1 MAATFLDPHDVP
13 KIPGTEG
20 WEKMY
25 PYQYQF
31 SQEDPERAAFE
42 SNQIWFYDGL
52 HYPEPHWPFDLIWDE
67 AWSLALSQYNTRHWL
82 VPPALGIDHRIV
94 NGYVYISPVGVANP
108 DDIPKRVPHFME
120 RAGHYFQ
127 NWDNL
132 YDNWK
137 KKIMDVIHKLEAMN
151 FTDLPEM
158 EDMSVITQGLG
169 RGSGYELLKKYD
181 ELIDLG
187 LLCWQYHF
195 EFLNLTYA
203 AQVTFFQTADQIFP
217 GIPIANLVKM
227 SAGFE
232 PILFKPDAELIRLAR
247 LAIEKGLEEQF
258 MKPMKAAELMK
269 ELEKDEAGK
278 AWLKELEVARYPWFL
293 ISTGTGWYHTHISWN
308 DNLDIPFDNIRTNI
322 KALKAGKVL
331 GRPTEEIRKERD
343 RIAEEY
349 RKLIKNDN
357 DREAFDQGLGLA
369 RLVLPYAED
378 HNFYVEHWFHT
389 LFWGKVRQ
397 VGQILANAHFFNEAD
412 DVWFLRRD
420 EIKQAL
426 WDLCTGWSTGVKSRG
441 PSYWPKEIAWR
452 KGVYEKFKEWT
463 PPAALG
469 KPPEVVTEPF
479 TIVLWGVT
487 NNVLQSWLSS
497 GDGGAT
503 DEIQGSPGSS
513 GVAEGPARVLKNVE
527 ELADLKEGEILVAT
541 TTSPSWAPAFV
552 KIAGAITD
560 VGGPMCH
567 AAIVCREY
575 GLPTVVGTGKGTQF
589 IKTGDIVRMDGD
601 TGAVKIIKRAEEM
614 KRAAEA

>member
-1 MAATFLDPHDVP
+1 MVATFLDPHDVP

-20 WEKMY
+20 WERMY

-31 SQEDPERAAFE
+31 SRDDPERAAFE

-94 NGYVYISPVGVANP
+94 NGYVYISPVGVADP
-108 DDIPKRVPHFME
+108 EEVPKRVPHFME
-120 RAGHYFQ
+120 RAGYYFQ

-169 RGSGYELLKKYD
+169 RGSGYELLRKYD
-181 ELIDLG
+181 DLIDLG

-217 GIPIANLVKM
+217 GVPIANLVKM

-232 PILFKPDAELIRLAR
+232 PILFKPDSELIRLAG
-247 LAIEKGLEEQF
+247 LAIEMGLEEQF

-269 ELEKDEAGK
+269 ELEKDEAGR
-278 AWLKELEVARYPWFL
+278 AWLKELEAARYPWFL

-322 KALKAGKVL
+322 RALKAGKNL
-331 GRPTEEIRKERD
+331 GRPTEELKKERD
-343 RIAEEY
+343 RVAEEY
-349 RKLIKNDN
+349 RKLIKNDT
-357 DREAFDQGLGLA
+357 DREAFDQGLSLS

-397 VGQILANAHFFNEAD
+397 VGQILTNARFINDAD

-426 WDLCTGWSTGVKSRG
+426 WDLCTGWSTGVKPRG

-452 KGVYEKFKEWT
+452 KEVHQKFKEWT

-487 NNVLQSWLSS
+487 TNVLQSWLSS
-497 GDGGAT
+497 AGDGGTA

-513 GVAEGPARVLKNVE
+513 GVAEGPARVLKNVDQ
-527 ELADLKEGEILVAT
+527 LADLQDGEILVAT
-541 TTSPSWAPAFV
+541 TTAPSWAPAFV

-601 TGAVKIIKRAEEM
+601 TGTVKIV
-614 KRAAEA
+614 KRAAQAAA